1 MPTIIQPE
9 DQEHFAIVCRY
20 LADDPLHVAIVCA
33 DSRKLLS
40 YVRVLQCWLHE
51 RERLTVLNYDPDQFA
66 DLVTEAT
73 SRRYGKALTTL
84 AENTLSGPRQR
95 RATSFAH
102 GSEQLLLV
110 RNASA
115 MPEHEF
121 REMVKLAGEFLGAQ
135 LPIVALFDALDPQA
149 DQRKIQFLGSRM
161 LRWDIDPDARLVR
174 LSGMVR
180 AACGRLR
187 QISLPARALALSAT
201 GLLAAL
207 LMMEPVTPTLDAPL
221 GQHTQSH
228 RIIKAAAAPENIAPA
243 VAVPLQTDE
252 DNETEQTMQAAAL
265 DPALTALPQ
274 PRAAPSAA
282 PLPSR

>member
-1 MPTIIQPE
+1 
-9 DQEHFAIVCRY
+9 
-20 LADDPLHVAIVCA
+20 
-33 DSRKLLS
+33 
-40 YVRVLQCWLHE
+40 
-51 RERLTVLNYDPDQFA
+51 
-66 DLVTEAT
+66 
-73 SRRYGKALTTL
+73 
-84 AENTLSGPRQR
+84 
-95 RATSFAH
+95 
-102 GSEQLLLV
+102 
-110 RNASA
+110 
-115 MPEHEF
+115 MPEREF

-187 QISLPARALALSAT
+187 QISLPTRALALSAT

-207 LMMEPVTPTLDAPL
+207 LMMEPVTPALDAPL
-221 GQHTQSH
+221 AQHTQSH
-228 RIIKAAAAPENIAPA
+228 RITQAAVAPENIAQA

-252 DNETEQTMQAAAL
+252 DNETEQTIQAAAL